1 MKYALT
7 ALAVAGAMIV
17 AEAVAELGA
26 VVSSFPAPPRSYP
39 MALARS
45 RDALYAY
52 CKLDAGPARALIY
65 KLNPQTGSIEN
76 EFGLPRRPYE
86 NYGGLA
92 YTSDGSLWT
101 ANGTID
107 SLYQLDAETGS
118 VKKSFALYGAGVTGL
133 AARHNPATGGP
144 IRGIW
149 AKTYRPEGITL
160 YDHVTGEI
168 KVQWL
173 WSPDGFDIAWL
184 YGKGLLLSGLITESG
199 YYCQAFTPQGK
210 VVATFPAPTRNELYG
225 FAYYEGYLWVSATRT
240 EASYDPYIWQLDVR
254 DLLAVNPASL
264 GRVKALF
271 R

>member
-1 MKYALT
+1 MKYALAMLVAIT
-7 ALAVAGAMIV
+7 ALAAGIV
-17 AEAVAELGA
+17 SAELGTI
-26 VVSSFPAPPRSYP
+26 VNSFPAPPDSGP

-45 RDALYAY
+45 RDALYVF
-52 CKLDAGPARALIY
+52 CKFTGGPAQAIIY
-65 KLNPQTGSIEN
+65 RLEPVTGSVEN
-76 EFGLPRRPYE
+76 QFGLPRPPLT
-86 NYGGLA
+86 NYNGLA
-92 YTSDGSLWT
+92 YTSDNSLWI

-107 SLYQLDAETGS
+107 LLYQLDAETGS

-133 AARHNPATGGP
+133 AAWHNPATGGP

-168 KVQWL
+168 KRRWL

-184 YGKGLLLSGLITESG
+184 YGKGLLFSGVIPEAG
-199 YYCQAFTPQGK
+199 NYIQVFKPEGE
-210 VVATFPAPTRNELYG
+210 VVATFPAPTSFPING
-225 FAYYEGYLWVSATRT
+225 CAYYEGYLWVSATRT
-240 EASYDPYIWQLDVR
+240 ETAYEGYIWQLDVR